1 MREFRYWIGVLTP
14 TPGKS
19 QVAIVFLWKKNA
31 AGPLKKQLDSS
42 GLITSQWRSVL
53 TSVKYVNGIK
63 TLSRSNPLMKV
74 FCIRISEVVSISCTC
89 FQNRSELRG
98 DV

>member
-1 MREFRYWIGVLTP
+1 MHEFRDWIGGFDHNP
-14 TPGKS
+14 
-19 QVAIVFLWKKNA
+19 WKITSGYSFPLGKNA

-42 GLITSQWRSVL
+42 GRIVSQWRSVL

-74 FCIRISEVVSISCTC
+74 FCIRKREV
-89 FQNRSELRG
+89 RY
-98 DV
+98 